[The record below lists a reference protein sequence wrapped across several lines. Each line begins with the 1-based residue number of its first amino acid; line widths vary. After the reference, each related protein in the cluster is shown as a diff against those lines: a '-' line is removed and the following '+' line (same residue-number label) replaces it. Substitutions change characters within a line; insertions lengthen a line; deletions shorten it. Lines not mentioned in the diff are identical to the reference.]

1 MKTKAHILVVEDK
14 ALIYKRLKMI
24 LKEHHY
30 SVDDYAPSV
39 EEAIG
44 NINKKRPDLVL
55 LDIDLQGEHNGIYL
69 GNLLQKEYNIP
80 FIYVTDLDDDQTFY
94 ESLQTKHDDFIP
106 KKDINLSE
114 IKAEVEDEIES
125 VIQSDSVIQSCH
137 TEPVEVEVKNL
148 CHSEQR
154 EESPI
159 VIQTKPHLDEKR
171 LIRSIQTILQKQTE
185 NQQPLREGI
194 MGLVGYL
201 EDIKELDKSRVTRVP
216 VKYEDIIFFT
226 VKPFINENEKEET
239 LRANYL
245 WFKTKNG
252 EYFFLKTSLRDIQ
265 KTLPYYFVRI
275 NESYIINIAPDVLKG
290 RINGSRLSIQNQE
303 FTIKKTY
310 KEEVKSRLEHFYY

>member
-69 GNLLQKEYNIP
+69 GNLLKNEYSIP

-106 KKDINLSE
+106 KKDINL
-114 IKAEVEDEIES
+114 
-125 VIQSDSVIQSCH
+125 
-137 TEPVEVEVKNL
+137 TEKE
-148 CHSEQR
+148 
-154 EESPI
+154 PI

-171 LIRSIQTILQKQTE
+171 LIRSIQTILQKQPE

-194 MGLVGYL
+194 MGLIGYL

-245 WFKTKNG
+245 WFKTRNG

-275 NESYIINIAPDVLKG
+275 NESYIVNIAPDVLKG

-303 FTIKKTY
+303 FTIKNTY

>member
-24 LKEHHY
+24 LKAHHY

-69 GNLLQKEYNIP
+69 GNLLKKEYNIP

-106 KKDINLSE
+106 KKDINLT
-114 IKAEVEDEIES
+114 AE
-125 VIQSDSVIQSCH
+125 Q
-137 TEPVEVEVKNL
+137 
-148 CHSEQR
+148 
-154 EESPI
+154 PI

-194 MGLVGYL
+194 MGLIGYL

-245 WFKTKNG
+245 WFKTRNG

-275 NESYIINIAPDVLKG
+275 NESYIVNIAPDVLKG

-303 FTIKKTY
+303 FTIKNTY
-310 KEEVKSRLEHFYY
+310 KDEVKKRLEHFYY

>member
-69 GNLLQKEYNIP
+69 GNLLKKEYNIP

-106 KKDINLSE
+106 KKDINL
-114 IKAEVEDEIES
+114 
-125 VIQSDSVIQSCH
+125 
-137 TEPVEVEVKNL
+137 TE
-148 CHSEQR
+148 
-154 EESPI
+154 EEPI
-159 VIQTKPHLDEKR
+159 VIQTKPHLDKKR

-194 MGLVGYL
+194 MGLIGYL

-245 WFKTKNG
+245 WFKTRNG

-275 NESYIINIAPDVLKG
+275 NESYIVNIAPDVLKG

-303 FTIKKTY
+303 FTIKNTY

>member
-69 GNLLQKEYNIP
+69 GNLLKKEYNIP

-106 KKDINLSE
+106 KKDINL
-114 IKAEVEDEIES
+114 
-125 VIQSDSVIQSCH
+125 
-137 TEPVEVEVKNL
+137 TE
-148 CHSEQR
+148 EQ
-154 EESPI
+154 PI

-194 MGLVGYL
+194 MGLIGYL

-275 NESYIINIAPDVLKG
+275 NESYIVNIAPDVLKG

-303 FTIKKTY
+303 FTIKNTY

>member
-44 NINKKRPDLVL
+44 NINKKRPNLVL

-69 GNLLQKEYNIP
+69 GNLLKKEYNIP

-106 KKDINLSE
+106 KKDINL
-114 IKAEVEDEIES
+114 
-125 VIQSDSVIQSCH
+125 
-137 TEPVEVEVKNL
+137 TEEA
-148 CHSEQR
+148 
-154 EESPI
+154 PI

-171 LIRSIQTILQKQTE
+171 LIRSIQTVLQKQTK
-185 NQQPLREGI
+185 NQQAFRGGI
-194 MGLVGYL
+194 MGLIGYL
-201 EDIKELDKSRVTRVP
+201 DEIKELGKNRVTRVP

-226 VKPFINENEKEET
+226 VKPFINENEEEET

-245 WFKTKNG
+245 WFKTRNN
-252 EYFFLKTSLRDIQ
+252 EYFFLKMSLRDLQ

-275 NESYIINIAPDVLKG
+275 NESYIVNIAPDVLKG
-290 RINGSRLSIQNQE
+290 RINGSSLCINNQE
-303 FTIKKTY
+303 YTIKSTY
-310 KEEVKSRLEHFYY
+310 KEEVNKRLKHFYQ

>member
-69 GNLLQKEYNIP
+69 GNLLKKEYSIP

-106 KKDINLSE
+106 KKDIKLSE
-114 IKAEVEDEIES
+114 IEAEGEGEI
-125 VIQSDSVIQSCH
+125 DSVIQS
-137 TEPVEVEVKNL
+137 EAKNL
-148 CHSEQR
+148 SEGKA
-154 EESPI
+154 I

-171 LIRSIQTILQKQTE
+171 LIRSIQTILQKQPE
-185 NQQPLREGI
+185 NQQSLREGI
-194 MGLVGYL
+194 MGLIGYL

-245 WFKTKNG
+245 WFKTRNG

-275 NESYIINIAPDVLKG
+275 NESYIVNIAPDVLKG

-303 FTIKKTY
+303 FTIKNTY

>member
-69 GNLLQKEYNIP
+69 GNLLKNEYNIP

-106 KKDINLSE
+106 KKDINL
-114 IKAEVEDEIES
+114 
-125 VIQSDSVIQSCH
+125 
-137 TEPVEVEVKNL
+137 TE
-148 CHSEQR
+148 
-154 EESPI
+154 EEPI

-194 MGLVGYL
+194 MGLIGYL

-245 WFKTKNG
+245 WFKTRNG

-275 NESYIINIAPDVLKG
+275 NESYIVNIAPDVLKG

-303 FTIKKTY
+303 FTIKNTY

>member
-69 GNLLQKEYNIP
+69 GNLLKKEYNIP
-80 FIYVTDLDDDQTFY
+80 FIYVTDLDDDHTFY

-106 KKDINLSE
+106 KKDINL
-114 IKAEVEDEIES
+114 
-125 VIQSDSVIQSCH
+125 
-137 TEPVEVEVKNL
+137 TE
-148 CHSEQR
+148 
-154 EESPI
+154 EEPI
-159 VIQTKPHLDEKR
+159 IIQTKPHLDEKR

-194 MGLVGYL
+194 MGLIGYL

-245 WFKTKNG
+245 WFKTRNG

-275 NESYIINIAPDVLKG
+275 NESYIVNIAPDVLKG

-303 FTIKKTY
+303 FTIKNTH

>member
-69 GNLLQKEYNIP
+69 GNLLKKEYNIP
-80 FIYVTDLDDDQTFY
+80 FIYVTDLDDDHTFY

-106 KKDINLSE
+106 KKDINL
-114 IKAEVEDEIES
+114 
-125 VIQSDSVIQSCH
+125 
-137 TEPVEVEVKNL
+137 TE
-148 CHSEQR
+148 
-154 EESPI
+154 EEPI
-159 VIQTKPHLDEKR
+159 IIQTKPHLDEKR

-194 MGLVGYL
+194 MGLIGYL

-245 WFKTKNG
+245 WFKTRNG

-275 NESYIINIAPDVLKG
+275 NESYIVNIAPDVLKG

-303 FTIKKTY
+303 FTIKNTY

>member
-69 GNLLQKEYNIP
+69 GNLLKKEYNIP

-106 KKDINLSE
+106 KKDINL
-114 IKAEVEDEIES
+114 
-125 VIQSDSVIQSCH
+125 
-137 TEPVEVEVKNL
+137 TE
-148 CHSEQR
+148 EQ
-154 EESPI
+154 PI

-171 LIRSIQTILQKQTE
+171 LIRSIQTILQKQTK

-194 MGLVGYL
+194 MGLIGYL

-245 WFKTKNG
+245 WFKTRNG

-275 NESYIINIAPDVLKG
+275 NESYIVNIAPDVLKG

-303 FTIKKTY
+303 FTIKNTY

>member
-24 LKEHHY
+24 LKENHY

-39 EEAIG
+39 EDAIG

-69 GNLLQKEYNIP
+69 GNLLKKEYNIP

-106 KKDINLSE
+106 KKDINLYE
-114 IKAEVEDEIES
+114 IETENEIEDET
-125 VIQSDSVIQSCH
+125 VIQSIPMQS
-137 TEPVEVEVKNL
+137 ESKNQ
-148 CHSEQR
+148 CHSEQS

-159 VIQTKPHLDEKR
+159 IIQTKPHLDEKR

-194 MGLVGYL
+194 MGLIGYL

-245 WFKTKNG
+245 WFKTRNG

-275 NESYIINIAPDVLKG
+275 NESYIVNIAPDVLKG

-303 FTIKKTY
+303 FTIKNTY

>member
-69 GNLLQKEYNIP
+69 GNLLKKEYNIP

-106 KKDINLSE
+106 KKDINL
-114 IKAEVEDEIES
+114 
-125 VIQSDSVIQSCH
+125 
-137 TEPVEVEVKNL
+137 TE
-148 CHSEQR
+148 EQ
-154 EESPI
+154 PI

-185 NQQPLREGI
+185 KQQPLREGI
-194 MGLVGYL
+194 MGLIGYL

-226 VKPFINENEKEET
+226 VKPFINENEKEEI

-275 NESYIINIAPDVLKG
+275 NESYIVNIAPDVLKG

-303 FTIKKTY
+303 FTIKNTY

>member
-14 ALIYKRLKMI
+14 ALIYKRLKML
-24 LKEHHY
+24 LKVHHY

-55 LDIDLQGEHNGIYL
+55 LDIDLQGKHNGIYL
-69 GNLLQKEYNIP
+69 GNLLKKEYNIP

-106 KKDINLSE
+106 KKDINL
-114 IKAEVEDEIES
+114 
-125 VIQSDSVIQSCH
+125 
-137 TEPVEVEVKNL
+137 TE
-148 CHSEQR
+148 
-154 EESPI
+154 EEPI

-194 MGLVGYL
+194 MGLIGYL

-245 WFKTKNG
+245 WFKTRNG

-275 NESYIINIAPDVLKG
+275 NESYIVNIAPDVLKG

-303 FTIKKTY
+303 FTIKNTY
-310 KEEVKSRLEHFYY
+310 KGEVNKRLKHFYH